1 MQIST
6 WVGSPK
12 YIVFPGFRKDFGG
25 FSGRTNPSGKLAN
38 ICISNSIQLRHQL
51 FDDVSGG

>member
-12 YIVFPGFRKDFGG
+12 YIVFPAFMKDFGG
-25 FSGRTNPSGKLAN
+25 FFGRTNPSGKLAN

>member
-1 MQIST
+1 M
-6 WVGSPK
+6 
-12 YIVFPGFRKDFGG
+12 KDFGG
-25 FSGRTNPSGKLAN
+25 FFGRTNPSGKLAN